1 MSKTPFKLPDNLLF
15 NRGAIE
21 NPSAYFNN
29 REAKSWLLLT
39 GEEFAAMPGGISYTQ
54 VKEATPHSVN
64 VVSDPPKTLNLELAR
79 QHIKALDELPRPTL
93 ISCRTGPRAAAVA
106 YMYAGLKKSAEP
118 EDVLAAAEEDQAPF
132 INSEEYKERSEE
144 RRVGKECRSRK
155 AQHN

>member
-1 MSKTPFKLPDNLLF
+1 MSKTPFKLPDNLMF

-39 GEEFAAMPGGISYTQ
+39 GEEFAAMPGGISYNQ

-106 YMYAGLKKSAEP
+106 YMYAGLKNNSDADE
-118 EDVLAAAEEDQAPF
+118 VIAAAEADEAPF
-132 INSEEYKERSEE
+132 VKFEDYKTWVRNSMQALKKEEQK
-144 RRVGKECRSRK
+144 
-155 AQHN
+155 